1 MDYSVDNRR
10 HGDSMVSQ
18 RLAADPP
25 RSNKNFFPYGR
36 NVRLARRSP
45 HISFRRLPRR
55 VECTIAPAV
64 YHRRDRVCG
73 LRHDLLGSEL
83 SFGSQTKKRTGIS
96 IKKYSCLLRFQ
107 TLAPGHGEKIT
118 DPFTRTAIDEDARR
132 LLVSAIDSNHAR
144 DDHIRRQ

>member
-83 SFGSQTKKRTGIS
+83 SFGSQTKKEREFR
-96 IKKYSCLLRFQ
+96 LRN
-107 TLAPGHGEKIT
+107 T
-118 DPFTRTAIDEDARR
+118 
-132 LLVSAIDSNHAR
+132 LVSCASKRSRRGMAR
-144 DDHIRRQ
+144 K